1 MSKLSIIVPCFNE
14 EESLPIFYDA
24 VCKELD
30 SLCAFELYLVDDG
43 SKDGTL
49 KVIKELAAKDSRV
62 RYISFSR
69 NFGKESA
76 LYAGLSAC
84 TGDYVA
90 VADADM
96 QDPPSLLPKMLHIL
110 ETEDYDCV
118 CTRRVT
124 RAGEPPVRS
133 FFARRFYKLINSI
146 SSTEFKDGARDFRL
160 MKRQMVDAIL
170 SMTEY
175 NRFSK
180 GLFSWV
186 GFKIKWLEYEN
197 IERVAGNTKWSFWGL
212 TKYAIDGIVA
222 FSTVPLL
229 ISCFF
234 AVIVL
239 LAALVMFI
247 CCLVLS
253 PMPAWLPLGTLIV
266 FCTGALQTSIAIL
279 SLYFSKTYT
288 ETKGRPIYIIKEQS
302 PKQEE

>member
-1 MSKLSIIVPCFNE
+1 MSKLSVIVPCFNE
-14 EESLPIFYDA
+14 EESLPIFYEA
-24 VCKELD
+24 ACRELD
-30 SLCAFELYLVDDG
+30 GLCELELYLIDDG
-43 SKDGTL
+43 SRDGTL
-49 KVIKELAAKDSRV
+49 RVIKELAAKDSRV

-69 NFGKESA
+69 NFGKEAA
-76 LYAGLSAC
+76 LYAGLKAC
-84 TGDYVA
+84 TGDYVV

-96 QDPPSLLPKMLHIL
+96 QDPPSLIPEMMRIL
-110 ETEDYDCV
+110 QTEDYDCV

-133 FFARRFYKLINSI
+133 FFARCFYKLINSI

-170 SMTEY
+170 SMSEY

-186 GFKIKWLEYEN
+186 GFKVKWLEYEN
-197 IERVAGNTKWSFWGL
+197 IERAAGTTKWSFWGL

-229 ISCFF
+229 FSCFF
-234 AVIVL
+234 AVFL
-239 LAALVMFI
+239 MLTALVMFI
-247 CCLVLS
+247 CCLAVKGA
-253 PMPAWLPLGTLIV
+253 PDWLPLGTLIV
-266 FCTGALQTSIAIL
+266 FCTAVLQTSIAIL

-288 ETKGRPIYIIKEQS
+288 ETKGRPVYIVAEKSE
-302 PKQEE
+302 